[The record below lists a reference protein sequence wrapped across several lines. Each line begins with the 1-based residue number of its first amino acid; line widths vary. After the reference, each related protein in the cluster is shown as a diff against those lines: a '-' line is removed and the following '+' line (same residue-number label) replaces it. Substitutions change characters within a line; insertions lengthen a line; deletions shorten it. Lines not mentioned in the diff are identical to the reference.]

1 MTKREKQSSPS
12 KPKKQRNLTMASSEE
27 DRARKENLLPSMER
41 RKVIKGIAATA
52 GIIGAPPRILAL
64 GQDQAAKEKSS
75 FAVPIRGIANKD
87 GKLVQPIQLTIAHAG
102 TDATL
107 VVRADHQE
115 VERRILSSG
124 EHTFNVFVDPVETA
138 RQVVVDYEIAG
149 KSDSAEVRVEP
160 VRKVQIF
167 ILPHSHHDLGYT
179 DLQGNVETKQ
189 VANIAKGIELARSTA
204 NYPPGAR
211 FVWNLEVLWGADLFM
226 KTKTEPEREELIS
239 AVKKGWIGVN
249 GMYANEL
256 TGLCRPEELVQLFRY
271 ATKLG
276 DQCGVR
282 VDSAMI
288 SDVPGY
294 TWGTVSAMAQA
305 GIRYFSAAPNFF
317 DRIGNFMVEWQDKPF
332 WWVSPSGKERVLF
345 WVPWTG
351 YAMSHIM
358 KLDSTW
364 VNKYQ
369 ARLDEANFPYQ
380 ISYIRWSGHGDNAV
394 PDPDICEFVKQWN
407 EEYEWPRF
415 SISTTGDA
423 FAAFEKQYGHQ
434 LPELKGDLTPYWE
447 DGAGSSALETRM
459 SRGAAE
465 RLVQAAT
472 LSTMLAPQ
480 AYKDADFNAAWRNVL
495 LYSEH
500 TWGAWNS
507 VSDSENPFVTQ
518 QWQVKRQFAVDAEND
533 SKKLL
538 DGVLEAY
545 AGESGSSTVDVH
557 NTCSWPRTE
566 VVLISKER
574 SLGKDHVK
582 NEHGTSVPSQRLSTG
597 ELAFLAENVPALGSA
612 GFHLSAAAPHAP
624 AKRVTVLDGVLDN
637 GIVRAKVDSKDGNIV
652 ELASRR
658 MARNLVDTSSGEAVN
673 KYLFL
678 EGKDISKVST
688 SGPVRIAIEEPGPL
702 VATIRIESSAPGCVD
717 LVRRVR
723 LNASMDSI
731 ELSNTVNKKRAPL
744 NPNPGKGGPAGD
756 FAQHESKESMQFA
769 FPFAVENGQIHID
782 IPLAVMR
789 PEIDQLPGSC
799 KNWLPVGRW
808 IDVANAEYGVTCA
821 TLDAPLVEIGYLSA
835 TMLGSQT
842 HPEIWRKHIEPT
854 QKFYSWVINNHWGT
868 NYRAYQDGLIEFRY
882 ALRPH
887 GGYDPAAASRF
898 AIGMSQP
905 LVASAQGQRS
915 RTALKLGI
923 DQEDVLVQECK
934 RSADG
939 SAWIVRLFG
948 ASGENRKAS
957 LTWTDHTPIKIWRS
971 DLREQPLER
980 VGTQVEVPAWEL
992 VTLRIEALNT

>member
-1 MTKREKQSSPS
+1 M
-12 KPKKQRNLTMASSEE
+12 L
-27 DRARKENLLPSMER
+27 
-41 RKVIKGIAATA
+41 I
-52 GIIGAPPRILAL
+52 
-64 GQDQAAKEKSS
+64 
-75 FAVPIRGIANKD
+75 
-87 GKLVQPIQLTIAHAG
+87 
-102 TDATL
+102 
-107 VVRADHQE
+107 
-115 VERRILSSG
+115 
-124 EHTFNVFVDPVETA
+124 
-138 RQVVVDYEIAG
+138 DYEIAG
-149 KSDSAEVRVEP
+149 KSDAAQVRVEP

-179 DLQGNVETKQ
+179 DLQSNIEAKQ
-189 VANIAKGIELARSTA
+189 MANISRGIELARSTA

-226 KTKTEPEREELIS
+226 RTKTEQEREGLIS
-239 AVKKGWIGVN
+239 AVKKGWIGLN

-256 TGLCRPEELVQLFRY
+256 TGLCRPEELLQLFRY
-271 ATKLG
+271 STELG
-276 DQCGVR
+276 NQCGTP

-317 DRIGNFMVEWQDKPF
+317 DRIGTFMVEWQDKPF
-332 WWVSPSGKERVLF
+332 WWVSPSGNERVLV

-358 KLDSTW
+358 KQLDTQW

-369 ARLDEANFPYQ
+369 ARLDEISFPHQ

-394 PDPDICEFVKQWN
+394 PDADICEFVKKWN

-415 SISTTGDA
+415 SISTTSDA
-423 FAAFEKQYGHQ
+423 FAAFEKEYGHQ
-434 LPELKGDLTPYWE
+434 LPEFKGDLTPYWE

-459 SRGAAE
+459 NRGAAE
-465 RLVQAAT
+465 RLTQAAT

-480 AYKDADFNAAWRNVL
+480 AYKDADFDAAWRNVL

-518 QWQVKRQFAVDAEND
+518 QWQVKRQFAVDAENE
-533 SKKLL
+533 SKRLL
-538 DGVLEAY
+538 DGVLDAY
-545 AGESGSSTVDVH
+545 AREGDSTNVDVH
-557 NTCSWPRTE
+557 NTCSWPRAE

-582 NEHGTSVPSQRLSTG
+582 NEHGMSVPSQRLSTG
-597 ELAFLAENVPALGSA
+597 ELAFLAEHVPALGSA
-612 GFHLSAAAPHAP
+612 TFHVSADAPHVP
-624 AKRVTVLDGVLDN
+624 AKRVTVMDGVLDN
-637 GIVRAKVDSKDGNIV
+637 GVVRAKVDSKTGNIV
-652 ELASRR
+652 ELMSKRSAH
-658 MARNLVDTSSGEAVN
+658 NLVDTSLDQAVN
-673 KYLFL
+673 QYLFL
-678 EGKDISKVST
+678 EGKDTSKVST

-723 LNASMDSI
+723 LKAYVDWI
-731 ELSNTVNKKRAPL
+731 ELSNTVNKRRAPL
-744 NPNPGKGGPAGD
+744 NPHPGKDGPSGD
-756 FAQHESKESMQFA
+756 FAQHESKESVQFV
-769 FPFAVENGQIHID
+769 FPFAIENGQIHID
-782 IPLAVMR
+782 VPLAVMR

-821 TLDAPLVEIGYLSA
+821 TLDAPLVEIGSLSA

-842 HPEIWRKHIEPT
+842 HPEIWRKHTEPT

-868 NYRAYQDGLIEFRY
+868 NYRAYQDGPIEFRY
-882 ALRPH
+882 ALRVH
-887 GGYDPAAASRF
+887 SGYDPAAASRF
-898 AIGMSQP
+898 AIGMSHP
-905 LVASAQGQRS
+905 LLSSARGQRS
-915 RTALKLGI
+915 PMALKLRI
-923 DQEDVLVQECK
+923 DEEDVLLQESM

-948 ASGENRKAS
+948 ASGENRKTR
-957 LTWTDHTPIKIWRS
+957 LTWTDDTPIKIWRS
-971 DLREQPLER
+971 NLREQRLER
-980 VGTQVEVPAWEL
+980 LGKQVEVPAWEL

>member
-1 MTKREKQSSPS
+1 VALVRVRSRWPE
-12 KPKKQRNLTMASSEE
+12 
-27 DRARKENLLPSMER
+27 RKILPSIER
-41 RKVIKGIAATA
+41 RNVIKGIAAAA
-52 GIIGAPPRILAL
+52 GIICARPEILAL
-64 GQDQAAKEKSS
+64 GQDPTLMQKLN
-75 FAVPIRGIANKD
+75 FALPIRGLANKG
-87 GKLVQPIQLTIAHAG
+87 GKRVQPIQLTIEHAG
-102 TDATL
+102 ADATL
-107 VVRADHQE
+107 VVHADHQE
-115 VERRILSSG
+115 VERRVLSSG
-124 EHTFNVFVDPVETA
+124 ANTFNVYVDPVETA
-138 RQVVVDYEIAG
+138 RLVLIDYEIGG
-149 KSDSAEVRVEP
+149 KSDSTAVQLEP

-179 DLQGNVETKQ
+179 DLQRNIEEKQ
-189 VANIAKGIELARSTA
+189 VANISRGIELARNTA
-204 NYPPGAR
+204 NYPQGAR

-226 KTKTEPEREELIS
+226 RTNSQQEREKLID

-256 TGLCRPEELVQLFRY
+256 TGLCRPEELLQLFRY
-271 ATKLG
+271 SVELG
-276 DQCGVR
+276 NQCGVR

-294 TWGTVSAMAQA
+294 TWGTVLAMAEA

-317 DRIGNFMVEWQDKPF
+317 DRIGTSMVDWQDKPF
-332 WWVSPSGKERVLF
+332 WWVSPSGNQRVLF

-358 KLDSTW
+358 KLDTSW
-364 VNKYQ
+364 VNTYQ
-369 ARLDEANFPYQ
+369 ARLDEVGFPYQ

-394 PDPDICEFVKQWN
+394 PDPDICEFVKKWN

-415 SISTTGDA
+415 SISTTSDA
-423 FAAFEKQYGHQ
+423 FSAFEKQYGHQ
-434 LPELKGDLTPYWE
+434 LPEFKGDLTPYWE

-465 RLVQAAT
+465 RLTQAAT
-472 LSTMLAPQ
+472 LATTLAPQ
-480 AYKDADFNAAWRNVL
+480 AYKNADFNETWRKVL

-518 QWQVKRQFAVDAEND
+518 QWQVKRQFAVDAENE

-545 AGESGSSTVDVH
+545 AGKSDSSSVDVH
-557 NTCSWPRTE
+557 NTCSWQRTE
-566 VVLISKER
+566 VVVISKEK
-574 SLGKDHVK
+574 SKGKDHVK

-597 ELAFLAENVPALGSA
+597 ELAFLAEGVPALGSA
-612 GFHLSAAAPHAP
+612 SFHLSAAAPHVP
-624 AKRVTVLDGVLDN
+624 AKRVTVRDEVLDN
-637 GIVRAKVDSKDGNIV
+637 GVVRAKVDNNTGNIV
-652 ELASRR
+652 ELMSSIST
-658 MARNLVDTSSGEAVN
+658 RNLVDTSQNEAVN

-678 EGKDISKVST
+678 EGSDISKVST
-688 SGPVRIAIEEPGPL
+688 SGPVRIAIDDPGPL

-723 LNASMDSI
+723 LKASADCI
-731 ELSNTVNKKRAPL
+731 EISNIVNKMRAPL
-744 NPNPGKGGPAGD
+744 NPHPGQGGPGGD
-756 FAQHESKESMQFA
+756 FAQHQSKESMQFA

-782 IPLAVMR
+782 VPLAVMR

-821 TLDAPLVEIGYLSA
+821 TLDAPLIEIGYLSA

-842 HPEIWRKHIEPT
+842 HPETWRKHIEPT

-887 GGYDPAAASRF
+887 AGYDPAAASRF

-905 LVASAQGQRS
+905 LVSSARGQRS
-915 RTALKLGI
+915 HMALKLRI
-923 DQEDVLVQECK
+923 DKEDVLVQECK

-939 SAWIVRLFG
+939 SGWIVRLFG
-948 ASGENRKAS
+948 FSGENRRAS
-957 LTWTDHTPIKIWRS
+957 LTWTDDTPIKVWRT
-971 DLREQPLER
+971 DLSEEPLER
-980 VGTQVEVPAWEL
+980 LGTQVYVPAWEL
-992 VTLRIEALNT
+992 ITLRIEAQNK

>member
-1 MTKREKQSSPS
+1 M
-12 KPKKQRNLTMASSEE
+12 
-27 DRARKENLLPSMER
+27 DRRQ
-41 RKVIKGIAATA
+41 VIKGVVAAA
-52 GIIGAPPRILAL
+52 GTFYARPPILAL
-64 GQDQAAKEKSS
+64 GQDRNSIEESS
-75 FAVPIRGIANKD
+75 FALPIRGITNK
-87 GKLVQPIQLTIAHAG
+87 GGRLVQPIQLTIAHAG
-102 TDATL
+102 KDTTL

-115 VERRILSSG
+115 IERRILSSG
-124 EHTFNVFVDPVETA
+124 THTFNVYVDPVETL
-138 RQVVVDYEIAG
+138 RQVLIDYEIAG
-149 KSDSAEVRVEP
+149 KTGSADVRLEP

-179 DLQGNVETKQ
+179 DLQSNIEAKQ
-189 VANIAKGIELARSTA
+189 VANISRGIELARNTA
-204 NYPPGAR
+204 TYPPGAR

-226 KTKTEPEREELIS
+226 RTKTEPEREELIN
-239 AVKKGWIGVN
+239 AVKKGWIGLN

-256 TGLCRPEELVQLFRY
+256 TGLCRPEELLQLFRY
-271 ATKLG
+271 STELG
-276 DQCGVR
+276 HQCGIQ

-294 TWGTVSAMAQA
+294 TWGIVSAMAQA
-305 GIRYFSAAPNFF
+305 GIRYFSAAPNRF
-317 DRIGNFMVEWQDKPF
+317 DRIGSFMVEWQDKPF
-332 WWVSPSGKERVLF
+332 WWVSPSGNERVLV

-358 KLDSTW
+358 ALDPKW
-364 VNKYQ
+364 INKYQ
-369 ARLDEANFPYQ
+369 ARLDEISFPYQ
-380 ISYIRWSGHGDNAV
+380 ISYVRWAGHGDNAI

-407 EEYEWPRF
+407 EEYDWPRL
-415 SISTTGDA
+415 SISTTSEA
-423 FAAFEKQYGHQ
+423 FAAFEKEYGHQ
-434 LPELKGDLTPYWE
+434 LPEFKGDLTPYWE

-459 SRGAAE
+459 NRGASE
-465 RLVQAAT
+465 RLAQAAT
-472 LSTMLAPQ
+472 LSAFLAPR
-480 AYKDADFNAAWRNVL
+480 AYKKSDFDAAWRNVL

-507 VSDSENPFVTQ
+507 VSDSENPFVAQ
-518 QWQVKRQFAVDAEND
+518 QWHVKRQFAVDAENE
-533 SKKLL
+533 SKKIL
-538 DGVLEAY
+538 DGVLDAY
-545 AGESGSSTVDVH
+545 GSDGDGSNVDVH

-597 ELAFLAENVPALGSA
+597 ELAFLAESVPALGSA
-612 GFHLSAAAPHAP
+612 SFHLSIAAPHVP
-624 AKRVTVLDGVLDN
+624 AKRVTVLNGVLDN
-637 GIVRAKVDSKDGNIV
+637 GVVRAKVDSKNGNIV
-652 ELASRR
+652 ELMSKRSTH
-658 MARNLVDTSSGEAVN
+658 NLVDTSLDEAVN
-673 KYLFL
+673 KYLFI
-678 EGKDISKVST
+678 EGKDTSKVST

-723 LNASMDSI
+723 LKAYVDWI
-731 ELSNTVNKKRAPL
+731 EIFNTVNKKRAPL
-744 NPNPGKGGPAGD
+744 NPHPGEDGAAVD
-756 FAQHESKESMQFA
+756 FAQHESKESVQFA
-769 FPFAVENGQIHID
+769 FPFAIENGQIHID

-821 TLDAPLVEIGYLSA
+821 TLDAPLAEIGSLSA

-887 GGYDPAAASRF
+887 TGYDPAAASRF
-898 AIGMSQP
+898 AIGLSQP
-905 LVASAQGQRS
+905 LLSSARGQQSS
-915 RTALKLGI
+915 RALKLRI
-923 DQEDVLVQECK
+923 DQQDVFLQECK

-939 SAWIVRLFG
+939 RAWIVRLFG
-948 ASGENRKAS
+948 AAGENRKTS
-957 LTWTDHTPIKIWRS
+957 LTWTDDTPIKIWRS
-971 DLREQPLER
+971 DLRELPLER
-980 VGTQVEVPAWEL
+980 IVTQVEVPAWEL
-992 VTLRIEALNT
+992 VTLRIEAMNT